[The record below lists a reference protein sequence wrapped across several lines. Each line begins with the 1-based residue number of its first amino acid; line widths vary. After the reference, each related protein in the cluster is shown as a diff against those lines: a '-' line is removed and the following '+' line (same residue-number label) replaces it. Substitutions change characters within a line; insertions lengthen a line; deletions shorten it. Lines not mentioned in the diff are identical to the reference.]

1 MATRDFNLEAANW
14 DEQPGRI
21 KLADELFA
29 ALIREIPFSPEMD
42 AFEFGCGTG
51 LMTMRLQPHVRSVV
65 GVDSSEGMLAQLR
78 KKTAAAKVTN
88 VETQLVNLAKGE
100 RLEGQYNLVVISMVL
115 HHIPVL
121 AEIFAEFHRILRPE
135 GRLAIL
141 DLDTEDGSF
150 HQDPT
155 GIFHN
160 GFDREALSC
169 ELEASGFAKPWFTHA
184 TNFAKNQDSGAP
196 HSYPI
201 FLALAERL

>member
-1 MATRDFNLEAANW
+1 MTRDFNLEAANW

-29 ALIREIPFSPEMD
+29 ALIREIPLPPEMD

-78 KKTAAAKVTN
+78 KKTAAAKVAN
-88 VETQLVNLAKGE
+88 VESRLVDLAKGDH
-100 RLEGQYNLVVISMVL
+100 LEGQYSLVVISMVL
-115 HHIPVL
+115 HHIPEL

-160 GFDREALSC
+160 GFDREALSY
-169 ELEASGFAKPWFTHA
+169 ELEASGFAKPCFTHA
-184 TNFAKNQDSGAP
+184 TNFVKNQDSGAP
-196 HSYPI
+196 RSYPI

>member
-21 KLADELFA
+21 KLAGELFA
-29 ALIREIPFSPEMD
+29 ALVREIPFSPEME

-51 LMTMRLQPHVRSVV
+51 LITMHLQPRVRSVV
-65 GVDSSEGMLAQLR
+65 GVDSSEGMLAQLG
-78 KKTAAAKVTN
+78 KKIAAAKVTN
-88 VETQLVNLAKGE
+88 VETRLVDLAKGD
-100 RLEGQYNLVVISMVL
+100 RLEGQYDLVVISMVL
-115 HHIPVL
+115 HHIPAP
-121 AEIFAEFHRILRPE
+121 AEIFAQFHRILRPG

-141 DLDTEDGSF
+141 DLDSEDGSF

-169 ELEASGFAKPWFTHA
+169 ELEASGFAKPCFTHA
-184 TNFAKNQDSGAP
+184 TDFVKNQDSGAP
-196 HSYPI
+196 RIYPI
-201 FLALAERL
+201 FLAIAEGQ